1 MTRSER
7 AALAR
12 EIAAALPPTG
22 GAKVSSCGCPG
33 ESRASRSVA
42 ATDASLAGM
51 LDQALPDTAACGKE
65 AKQFLTASTA
75 RGFRSICVQS
85 KWAALAVRMLR
96 GCPSKVAAFIGFPQ
110 ATALTPT
117 KCMEAQVLLR
127 LGVQELTM
135 VADIGA
141 LRSGDLDAAYIDIQA
156 VARLAACQGAAVN
169 VFLELP
175 LLSHRRKAEACVVA
189 KLAGA
194 SSVIASTGFGGSDA
208 DINDVRLMRQVVG
221 EEMDVVA
228 AGGVH
233 SAAAVRAMRAAGA
246 VRVYTSH
253 GLEIVGD
260 KSPGEN
266 RRPVHG

>member
-1 MTRSER
+1 
-7 AALAR
+7 
-12 EIAAALPPTG
+12 
-22 GAKVSSCGCPG
+22 
-33 ESRASRSVA
+33 
-42 ATDASLAGM
+42 M
-51 LDQALPDTAACGKE
+51 LDQALPDSAACGKE
-65 AKQFLTASTA
+65 AKQFLTASA
-75 RGFRSICVQS
+75 ALGFRSICVQS

-156 VARLAACQGAAVN
+156 VSQLAACQGAGVN

-194 SSVIASTGFGGSDA
+194 SSVVAATGFGGCDA
-208 DINDVRLMRQVVG
+208 DVNDIRLMRQVVG

-233 SAAAVRAMRAAGA
+233 SAAAVQAMRAAGA

-253 GLEIVGD
+253 GLEIVG
-260 KSPGEN
+260 P
-266 RRPVHG
+266 RPRARNGGQAHG